1 MIIHV
6 HVWYVGEQYTYLLN
20 LKYFIL
26 SRDYWSINYMHWNFH
41 VHMLIWP
48 AWKVPC
54 QSPIFQVFP
63 IELVGKTRGI
73 AIGYPKAAG
82 ILNDYP
88 ILMQAFT
95 SDNIILMKGR
105 YNVSKKNIRALFSM
119 KNCSILMLSVR
130 VSEISPYMCR
140 LYKRL

>member
-6 HVWYVGEQYTYLLN
+6 HAWYVGEQYTYLLN

-48 AWKVPC
+48 AWKVLSERPE
-54 QSPIFQVFP
+54 
-63 IELVGKTRGI
+63 ELRLGTL
-73 AIGYPKAAG
+73 KAAG

-95 SDNIILMKGR
+95 SDNKILLKGC
-105 YNVSKKNIRALFSM
+105 YNVSKKKDNSAFLYEKLFNI
-119 KNCSILMLSVR
+119 NVVC
-130 VSEISPYMCR
+130 
-140 LYKRL
+140 